1 MSNDTKNEKQALKE
15 LFFQNQDKLFS
26 KKSKFISYTMKDTTS
41 ILSSIA
47 SKNNFSEIRKRYKVL
62 KLISKILLKSQFNWI
77 LYAFYRND
85 TLYMATKNHI
95 GQSELN
101 LQKLTLIKYFKQ
113 SKDFSNIIK
122 VSVFR
127 DEHYKKEKKTNIIKD
142 KIYKENSYGIFTN
155 SIQNDLH
162 KKIVEKIRKNILD
175 INKK

>member
-1 MSNDTKNEKQALKE
+1 
-15 LFFQNQDKLFS
+15 
-26 KKSKFISYTMKDTTS
+26 
-41 ILSSIA
+41 
-47 SKNNFSEIRKRYKVL
+47 
-62 KLISKILLKSQFNWI
+62 
-77 LYAFYRND
+77 
-85 TLYMATKNHI
+85 MATKNHI

-127 DEHYKKEKKTNIIKD
+127 DENYKKEKKTNIIKD